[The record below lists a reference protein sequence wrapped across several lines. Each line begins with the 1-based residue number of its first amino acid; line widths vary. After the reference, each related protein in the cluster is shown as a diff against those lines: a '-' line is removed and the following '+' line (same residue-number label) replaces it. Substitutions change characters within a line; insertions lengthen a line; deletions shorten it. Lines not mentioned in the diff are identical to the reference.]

1 MQQCALT
8 SEKHKNQRRGSWTK
22 INGLEMFALYTQL
35 LLWHALLLLSNRYAA
50 NI

>member
-22 INGLEMFALYTQL
+22 INCLEMFALYAQL
-35 LLWHALLLLSNRYAA
+35 IAFMAC
-50 NI
+50 IVIVI